1 MMTNIVKAIVS
12 LSYFSFDIM
21 LFLSVDS
28 GTDDNVDKDDRDGNQ
43 DDNKDDDEN
52 FPRIIA
58 WVILDGVSLKVI
70 MGSWTRKIV
79 PIHTRQKFNV
89 SGGPFYQRN

>member
-1 MMTNIVKAIVS
+1 MTNIVKAIVS

-28 GTDDNVDKDDRDGNQ
+28 ETDDNVDKDDRDGNQ
-43 DDNKDDDEN
+43 DDDKVYDDDN
-52 FPRIIA
+52 DNGRLKKFPRIIA

-70 MGSWTRKIV
+70 MGSWMF
-79 PIHTRQKFNV
+79 PN
-89 SGGPFYQRN
+89 

>member
-1 MMTNIVKAIVS
+1 MAMKMAMTTKMMTNIVKAIVS

-43 DDNKDDDEN
+43 DDDDDN
-52 FPRIIA
+52 G
-58 WVILDGVSLKVI
+58 WLKDPSEVAPEAC
-70 MGSWTRKIV
+70 MQAYFFVEKPMQS
-79 PIHTRQKFNV
+79 
-89 SGGPFYQRN
+89 